1 MEKDAII
8 TAIDVGTTKVC
19 TLTAQVEDDQT
30 VRILGVGI
38 EPTQGIRKGMVIDIP
53 LAANSIASSIK
64 KAERASGL
72 QIDNAVVSVAGS
84 HISSVNNK
92 ATVGIV
98 GGVIS
103 KEDVARVL
111 ESVKAISIPSG
122 RTIIHTVQRTFSV
135 DGIEGIR
142 SPKGMYGSRLDVEA
156 HIITASESSIE
167 NLRQCIMTAEVD
179 VSQFVLNSLADASVL
194 LTDIEKQMGVIVC
207 DIGGGTTDL
216 ALFINNDVWHTNVI
230 SVGGN
235 HITADI
241 AQAFHLP
248 AQQAEEVK
256 KMHGCALPKYVDDEE
271 YFYCRTFGKDE
282 AAKFS
287 RKQLAEVINMRAE
300 EMFQLVLQEIK
311 RSGYDN
317 LLPAGMVLTGGTSLL
332 PGIDKLGSDILG
344 MPVRIAKPERMTGM
358 IDQLNSPAYSTAVGL
373 LYWSMLV
380 QESSPDDAGKGGNT
394 IVKPADRVKRFFRML
409 LP

>member
-1 MEKDAII
+1 MEKDALI
-8 TAIDVGTTKVC
+8 TAIDVGTTKIC
-19 TLTAQVEDDQT
+19 TLTAQVIDDQN

-53 LAANSIASSIK
+53 LAANSIALSIK

-72 QIDNAVVSVAGS
+72 QIDNAVVSIAGS
-84 HISSVNNK
+84 HISSFNNK

-98 GGVIS
+98 GKVIS

-111 ESVKAISIPSG
+111 ESVKAISIPND
-122 RTIIHTVQRTFSV
+122 RTILHTLQRTFTL
-135 DGIEGIR
+135 DGTEGIR
-142 SPKGMYGSRLDVEA
+142 NPKGMYANRLDVEA
-156 HIITASESSIE
+156 HIITGDELSIE

-194 LTDIEKQMGVIVC
+194 LSEIEKQMGVIVC

-235 HITADI
+235 HITTDI

-248 AQQAEEVK
+248 FSQAEEVK
-256 KMHGCALPKYVDDEE
+256 KMHGSALPQYVDDDE

-282 AAKFS
+282 AAKFK
-287 RKQLAEVINMRAE
+287 RKELANVINMRVE
-300 EMFQLVLQEIK
+300 EMFQLIMQEIK
-311 RSGYDN
+311 RSGYDD
-317 LLPAGMVLTGGTSLL
+317 LLTAGMVLTGGTALL
-332 PGIDKLGSDILG
+332 PGIDKLGSQILG
-344 MPVRIAKPERMTGM
+344 MPVRIAKPDKITGM
-358 IDQLNSPAYSTAVGL
+358 IDQLNSPAFSTSVGL

-380 QESSPDDAGKGGNT
+380 HESSPEDVAKANT
-394 IVKPADRVKRFFRML
+394 IVTTGDKIKDFIKSL

>member
-1 MEKDAII
+1 MEKDALI
-8 TAIDVGTTKVC
+8 TAIDVGTTKIC
-19 TLTAQVEDDQT
+19 TLTAQVIDDQN

-53 LAANSIASSIK
+53 LAANSIALSIK

-72 QIDNAVVSVAGS
+72 QIDNAVVSIAGS
-84 HISSVNNK
+84 HISSFNNK

-98 GGVIS
+98 GKVIS

-111 ESVKAISIPSG
+111 ESVKAISIPND
-122 RTIIHTVQRTFSV
+122 RTILHTLQRTFTL
-135 DGIEGIR
+135 DGTEGIR
-142 SPKGMYGSRLDVEA
+142 NPKGMYANRLDVEA
-156 HIITASESSIE
+156 HIITGDELSIE
-167 NLRQCIMTAEVD
+167 NLIQCIMTAEVD

-194 LTDIEKQMGVIVC
+194 LSEIEKQMGVIVC

-235 HITADI
+235 HITTDI

-248 AQQAEEVK
+248 FSQAEEVK
-256 KMHGCALPKYVDDEE
+256 KMHGSALPQYVDDDE

-282 AAKFS
+282 AAKFK
-287 RKQLAEVINMRAE
+287 RKELANVINMRVE
-300 EMFQLVLQEIK
+300 EMFQLIMQEIK
-311 RSGYDN
+311 RSGYDD
-317 LLPAGMVLTGGTSLL
+317 LLAAGMVLTGGTALL
-332 PGIDKLGSDILG
+332 PGIDKLGSQILG
-344 MPVRIAKPERMTGM
+344 MPVRIAKPDKITGM
-358 IDQLNSPAYSTAVGL
+358 IDQLNSPAFSTSVGL

-380 QESSPDDAGKGGNT
+380 HESSPEDVAKANT
-394 IVKPADRVKRFFRML
+394 IVTTGDKIKDFIKSL

>member
-1 MEKDAII
+1 MDKQDAIL

-19 TLTAQVEDDQT
+19 TLTAQVEDEQN

-38 EPTQGIRKGMVIDIP
+38 EPTQGIKKGMVVDIP
-53 LAANSIASSIK
+53 LAANSIAMSIK
-64 KAERASGL
+64 KAERSSGL
-72 QIDNAVVSVAGS
+72 QIENAVVSVAGS
-84 HISSVNNK
+84 HISSINNK
-92 ATVGIV
+92 ATVGVV
-98 GGVIS
+98 GGRIS
-103 KEDVARVL
+103 KEDVSRVL
-111 ESVKAISIPSG
+111 ESVKAISIPSN
-122 RTIIHTVQRTFSV
+122 RTIIHTIQRTFSV
-135 DGIEGIR
+135 DGVEGIR

-156 HIITASESSIE
+156 HIITGSEASIE
-167 NLRQCIMTAEVD
+167 NLRECIMTAEVD
-179 VSQFVLNSLADASVL
+179 VNQFVLNSLADASVL

-216 ALFINNDVWHTNVI
+216 AMFINNDIWHTNVI
-230 SVGGN
+230 AVGGN

-241 AQAFHLP
+241 SQAFHLP
-248 AQQAEEVK
+248 AAQAEEVK

-287 RKQLAEVINMRAE
+287 RKQLAEVINMRTE
-300 EMFQLVLQEIK
+300 EMFQLILQEIK

-317 LLPAGMVLTGGTSLL
+317 LLPAGMVLTGGSALL

-373 LYWSMLV
+373 LYWSMVV
-380 QESSPDDAGKGGNT
+380 QDSTAEETSKANT
-394 IVKPADRVKRFFRML
+394 IVTAGDRVKKFLRLL

>member
-1 MEKDAII
+1 MDKQDAII

-19 TLTAQVEDDQT
+19 TLTAQVEDEQN

-38 EPTQGIRKGMVIDIP
+38 EPTQGIKKGMVVDIP
-53 LAANSIASSIK
+53 QAANSIAMSIK
-64 KAERASGL
+64 KAERSSGL
-72 QIDNAVVSVAGS
+72 QIENAVVSVAGS
-84 HISSVNNK
+84 HISSINNK
-92 ATVGIV
+92 ATVGVV
-98 GGVIS
+98 GGRIS
-103 KEDVARVL
+103 KEDVSRVL
-111 ESVKAISIPSG
+111 ESVKAISIPSN
-122 RTIIHTVQRTFSV
+122 RTIIHTIQRTFSV
-135 DGIEGIR
+135 DGVEGIR

-156 HIITASESSIE
+156 HIITGSEASIE
-167 NLRQCIMTAEVD
+167 NLRECIMTAEVD
-179 VSQFVLNSLADASVL
+179 VNQFVLNSLADASVL

-216 ALFINNDVWHTNVI
+216 AMFINNDIWHTNVI

-241 AQAFHLP
+241 SQAFHLP
-248 AQQAEEVK
+248 AAQAEEVK
-256 KMHGCALPKYVDDEE
+256 KMHGCALPKYVDDED

-287 RKQLAEVINMRAE
+287 RKQLAEVINMRTE
-300 EMFQLVLQEIK
+300 EMFQLILQEIK

-317 LLPAGMVLTGGTSLL
+317 LLPAGMVLTGGSALL

-373 LYWSMLV
+373 LYWSMVV
-380 QESSPDDAGKGGNT
+380 QDSTAEETSKANT
-394 IVKPADRVKRFFRML
+394 IVTAGDRVKKFLRLL

>member
-1 MEKDAII
+1 MDRQDAYI

-19 TLTAQVEDDQT
+19 TLTAQIEDEQSF
-30 VRILGVGI
+30 RILGVGI
-38 EPTQGIRKGMVIDIP
+38 EPTQGIRKGMIVDIP
-53 LAANSIASSIK
+53 LASNSVAMSIK
-64 KAERASGL
+64 KAERSSGL
-72 QIDNAVVSVAGS
+72 QIDNAIVSVAGS
-84 HISSVNNK
+84 HISSINNK

-98 GGVIS
+98 GGKIF

-111 ESVKAISIPSG
+111 ESVKAISIPNN

-135 DGIEGIR
+135 DGVDGIR
-142 SPKGMYGSRLDVEA
+142 SPVNMYGSRLDVEA
-156 HIITASESSIE
+156 HIITASESSIA
-167 NLRQCIMTAEVD
+167 NLRECVMNAEVD
-179 VSQFVLNSLADASVL
+179 VDQFVLNSLADASVL

-216 ALFINNDVWHTNVI
+216 AMFINNDVWHTNVI

-235 HITADI
+235 HITSDI

-248 AQQAEEVK
+248 ISQAEEVK
-256 KMHGCALPKYVDDEE
+256 KMHGCALPKYVDDDE

-282 AAKFS
+282 AAKFN
-287 RKQLAEVINMRAE
+287 RKELAEVINMRTE
-300 EMFQLVLQEIK
+300 EMFQLILQEIK

-344 MPVRIAKPERMTGM
+344 MPVRIAKPDKITGM

-380 QESSPDDAGKGGNT
+380 QESSPDEPSKANT
-394 IVKPADRVKRFFRML
+394 IVTAGDKVKRFLRML

>member
-8 TAIDVGTTKVC
+8 TAIDVGTTKIC
-19 TLTAQVEDDQT
+19 TLTAQVEDENN

-53 LAANSIASSIK
+53 LAANSIALSIK
-64 KAERASGL
+64 KAERASGM
-72 QIDNAVVSVAGS
+72 QIDNAIVSIAGS
-84 HISSVNNK
+84 HISSINNK

-98 GGVIS
+98 GKVIS
-103 KEDVARVL
+103 KEDVTRVQ
-111 ESVKAISIPSG
+111 ESVKAISIPND
-122 RTIIHTVQRTFSV
+122 RMILHTVQRTFSV

-142 SPKGMYGSRLDVEA
+142 NPKGMYANRLDVEA
-156 HIITASESSIE
+156 HIITGDELSIE

-194 LTDIEKQMGVIVC
+194 LTDIEKQMGVIIC

-216 ALFINNDVWHTNVI
+216 ALFINNDIWHTNVI
-230 SVGGN
+230 AVGGN
-235 HITADI
+235 HITTDI

-248 AQQAEEVK
+248 FAQAEEVK
-256 KMHGCALPKYVDDEE
+256 GMHGSALPQYVDSDE

-287 RKQLAEVINMRAE
+287 RKELANVINMRTE
-300 EMFQLVLQEIK
+300 ELFQLIMQEIK

-317 LLPAGMVLTGGTSLL
+317 LLPAGMVLTGGTALL
-332 PGIDKLGSDILG
+332 PGIDKLGSDVLG
-344 MPVRIAKPERMTGM
+344 MPVRIAKPEKMTGM

-380 QESSPDDAGKGGNT
+380 QESSPEETAKGKT
-394 IVKPADRVKRFFRML
+394 IVTTGEKIKRFLRML

>member
-1 MEKDAII
+1 MDKQNTYI

-19 TLTAQVEDDQT
+19 TLAAQVEDEQNI
-30 VRILGVGI
+30 RILGVGI

-53 LAANSIASSIK
+53 LAANSIAMSIK

-72 QIDNAVVSVAGS
+72 QINNAVVSVAGS
-84 HISSVNNK
+84 HISSINNK

-98 GGVIS
+98 GGIVSIEDIS
-103 KEDVARVL
+103 RVL
-111 ESVKAISIPSG
+111 ESVKAISIPNN

-135 DGIEGIR
+135 DGVDGIR
-142 SPKGMYGSRLDVEA
+142 SPLGMYGSRLDVEA
-156 HIITASESSIE
+156 HIITGSEASIE

-179 VSQFVLNSLADASVL
+179 VDQFVLNSMADASAL

-216 ALFINNDVWHTNVI
+216 AMFINNDVWHTNVI
-230 SVGGN
+230 PIGGN

-241 AQAFHLP
+241 SQAFHLP
-248 AQQAEEVK
+248 NTQAEEVK
-256 KMHGCALPKYVDDEE
+256 KMHGSALPDYVDDEE

-287 RKQLAEVINMRAE
+287 RKQLAEVINMRTD
-300 EMFQLVLQEIK
+300 EMFQLILQDIK

-317 LLPAGMVLTGGTSLL
+317 LLPAGMVLTGGTALL

-344 MPVRIAKPERMTGM
+344 MPVRIAKPDRITGM

-380 QESSPDDAGKGGNT
+380 RESNVDITPKPNT
-394 IVKPADRVKRFFRML
+394 IVTAGDRVKRFLRML

>member
-1 MEKDAII
+1 MEKDALI
-8 TAIDVGTTKVC
+8 TAIDVGTTKIC
-19 TLTAQVEDDQT
+19 TLTAQVIDDQN

-53 LAANSIASSIK
+53 LAANSIALSIK

-72 QIDNAVVSVAGS
+72 QIDNAVVSIAGS
-84 HISSVNNK
+84 HISSFNNK

-98 GGVIS
+98 GKVIS

-111 ESVKAISIPSG
+111 ESVKAISIPND
-122 RTIIHTVQRTFSV
+122 RTILHTLQRTFTL
-135 DGIEGIR
+135 DGTEGIR
-142 SPKGMYGSRLDVEA
+142 NPKGMYANRLDVEA
-156 HIITASESSIE
+156 HIITGDELSIE

-194 LTDIEKQMGVIVC
+194 LSEIEKQMGVIVC

-235 HITADI
+235 HITTDI

-248 AQQAEEVK
+248 FSQAEEVK
-256 KMHGCALPKYVDDEE
+256 KMHGSALPQYVDDDE

-282 AAKFS
+282 AAKFK
-287 RKQLAEVINMRAE
+287 RKELANVINMRVE
-300 EMFQLVLQEIK
+300 EMFQLIMQEIK
-311 RSGYDN
+311 RSGYDD
-317 LLPAGMVLTGGTSLL
+317 LLAAGMVLTGGTALL
-332 PGIDKLGSDILG
+332 PGIDKLGSQILG
-344 MPVRIAKPERMTGM
+344 MPVRIAKPDKITGM
-358 IDQLNSPAYSTAVGL
+358 IDQLNSPAFSTSVGL

-380 QESSPDDAGKGGNT
+380 HESSPEDVAKANT
-394 IVKPADRVKRFFRML
+394 IVTTGDKIKDFIKSL

>member
-1 MEKDAII
+1 MDKQDAYV

-19 TLTAQVEDDQT
+19 TLTAEIVDDQSF
-30 VRILGVGI
+30 RILGVGI
-38 EPTQGIRKGMVIDIP
+38 EPTQGIRKGMIVDLP
-53 LAANSIASSIK
+53 LASNSVAMSIK
-64 KAERASGL
+64 KAERSSGL
-72 QIDNAVVSVAGS
+72 QIDNAIVSVAGS
-84 HISSVNNK
+84 HISSINNK

-98 GGVIS
+98 GGRIF

-111 ESVKAISIPSG
+111 ESVKAISIPSN
-122 RTIIHTVQRTFSV
+122 RTILHTVQRTFSV
-135 DGIEGIR
+135 DGVDGIR
-142 SPKGMYGSRLDVEA
+142 SPVNMYGSRLDVEA
-156 HIITASESSIE
+156 HIITASESSIA
-167 NLRQCIMTAEVD
+167 NLRDCVMNAEVD
-179 VSQFVLNSLADASVL
+179 VNQFVLNSLADASVL

-248 AQQAEEVK
+248 IAQAEEVK
-256 KMHGCALPKYVDDEE
+256 KKHGCALPKYVDDDE

-282 AAKFS
+282 AAKFN
-287 RKQLAEVINMRAE
+287 RKELAEVINMRTE
-300 EMFQLVLQEIK
+300 EMFQLILQEIK

-317 LLPAGMVLTGGTSLL
+317 LLPAGMVLTGGTALL

-344 MPVRIAKPERMTGM
+344 MPVRIAKPDKITGM

-373 LYWSMLV
+373 LYWSLLV
-380 QESSPDDAGKGGNT
+380 QESSPDEVSKANT
-394 IVKPADRVKRFFRML
+394 IVTAGDKVKKFLRSL

>member
-1 MEKDAII
+1 MDKQDAIL

-19 TLTAQVEDDQT
+19 TLTAQVEDEQN

-38 EPTQGIRKGMVIDIP
+38 EPTQGIKKGMVVDIP
-53 LAANSIASSIK
+53 LAANSIAMSIK
-64 KAERASGL
+64 KAERSSGL
-72 QIDNAVVSVAGS
+72 QIENAVVSVAGS
-84 HISSVNNK
+84 HISSINNK
-92 ATVGIV
+92 ATVGVV
-98 GGVIS
+98 GGRIS
-103 KEDVARVL
+103 KEDISRVL
-111 ESVKAISIPSG
+111 ESVKAISIPSN
-122 RTIIHTVQRTFSV
+122 RTIIHTIQRTFSV
-135 DGIEGIR
+135 DGVEGIR

-156 HIITASESSIE
+156 HIITGSEASIE
-167 NLRQCIMTAEVD
+167 NLRECIMTAEVD
-179 VSQFVLNSLADASVL
+179 VNQFVLNSLADASVL

-216 ALFINNDVWHTNVI
+216 AMFINNDIWHTNVI
-230 SVGGN
+230 SVVGN

-241 AQAFHLP
+241 SQAFHIP
-248 AQQAEEVK
+248 AAQAEEVK

-287 RKQLAEVINMRAE
+287 RKQLAEVINMRTE
-300 EMFQLVLQEIK
+300 EMFQLILQEIK

-317 LLPAGMVLTGGTSLL
+317 LLPAGMVLTGGSALL

-373 LYWSMLV
+373 LYWSMVV
-380 QESSPDDAGKGGNT
+380 QDSTSEEASKANT
-394 IVKPADRVKRFFRML
+394 IVTAGDRVKKFLRLL

>member
-1 MEKDAII
+1 MEKDALI
-8 TAIDVGTTKVC
+8 TAIDVGTTKIC
-19 TLTAQVEDDQT
+19 TLTAQVIDEQN

-53 LAANSIASSIK
+53 LAANSIALSIK

-72 QIDNAVVSVAGS
+72 QIDNAVVSIAGS
-84 HISSVNNK
+84 HISSFNNK

-98 GGVIS
+98 GKVIS

-111 ESVKAISIPSG
+111 ESVKAISIPND
-122 RTIIHTVQRTFSV
+122 RTILHTLQRTFTL
-135 DGIEGIR
+135 DGTEGIR
-142 SPKGMYGSRLDVEA
+142 NPKGMYANRLDVEA
-156 HIITASESSIE
+156 HIITGDELSIE

-194 LTDIEKQMGVIVC
+194 LSEIEKQMGVIVC

-235 HITADI
+235 HITTDI

-248 AQQAEEVK
+248 FSQAEEVK
-256 KMHGCALPKYVDDEE
+256 KMHGSALPQYVDDDE

-282 AAKFS
+282 AAKFK
-287 RKQLAEVINMRAE
+287 RKELANVINMRVE
-300 EMFQLVLQEIK
+300 EMFQLVMQEIK
-311 RSGYDN
+311 RSGYDD
-317 LLPAGMVLTGGTSLL
+317 LLAAGMVLTGGTALL
-332 PGIDKLGSDILG
+332 PGIDKLGSQILG
-344 MPVRIAKPERMTGM
+344 MPVRIAKPDKITGM
-358 IDQLNSPAYSTAVGL
+358 IDQLNSPAFSTSVGL

-380 QESSPDDAGKGGNT
+380 HESSPEDVAKANT
-394 IVKPADRVKRFFRML
+394 IVTTGDKIKDFIKSL